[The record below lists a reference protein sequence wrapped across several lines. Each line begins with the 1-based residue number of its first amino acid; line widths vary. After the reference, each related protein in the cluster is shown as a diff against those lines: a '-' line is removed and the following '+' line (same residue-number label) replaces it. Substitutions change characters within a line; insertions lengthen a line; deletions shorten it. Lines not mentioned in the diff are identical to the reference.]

1 MSPWVSPEPW
11 SCDVCPVVGYGGK
24 PAKDAHITARHI
36 PEPLGR
42 RTALGPIVPEG
53 VDAADVRAWARAN
66 GWDIGNRGRLP
77 QGAIDGYMARQP

>member
-1 MSPWVSPEPW
+1 MGIVSALGWVTPEPW

-42 RTALGPIVPEG
+42 RTALGPIVPERG
-53 VDAADVRAWARAN
+53 HQQRAGTPPPGPAL
-66 GWDIGNRGRLP
+66 RLP